1 MWWFGGGWWWL
12 VRVGW
17 RLVCVGGFGWRL
29 FCVGLVLLYCVGVW
43 FENTHRLYRRGVWW
57 WLLNVICRWGLDVG
71 LGGFVWVD
79 AFQHIVRHPVQHLFN
94 YVDYTWYVNLLIIT
108 QLPIYSILFDILIG
122 LTLNKQLFFIKISRG
137 YYLK

>member
-1 MWWFGGGWWWL
+1 VWWFGGGWWWW

-17 RLVCVGGFGWRL
+17 RLVCVGVGGW
-29 FCVGLVLLYCVGVW
+29 FVWVW
-43 FENTHRLYRRGVWW
+43 FCCIVLGCGLKIYIVSTVGAWWW
-57 WLLNVICRWGLDVG
+57 WLLYVICRWGLDVG

-94 YVDYTWYVNLLIIT
+94 YVDYTWYVNLLIIK